1 MKVLVDT
8 NVILD
13 VLLKREPFCKDSFV
27 IFQLADSGHI
37 EGVLAAVS
45 MTNVFYL
52 LRKARKDTDEVYQI
66 METLKTLFSVAA
78 ITDVTVSKAL
88 SLRWKDFED
97 AVQFITAKENNVD
110 YILQP
115 GTNFPKTL
123 KDQRRNGNLKK
134 EGTSKWVERNLNT
147 FVYYSR
153 NRQSL
158 PHMKKQRCWQKQK
171 N

>member
-66 METLKTLFSVAA
+66 MEKLKTLFSVAA

-110 YILQP
+110 YII
-115 GTNFPKTL
+115 
-123 KDQRRNGNLKK
+123 
-134 EGTSKWVERNLNT
+134 
-147 FVYYSR
+147 SR
-153 NRQSL
+153 NELDYKTSDIPCMSVTDFIAYLKEREQ
-158 PHMKKQRCWQKQK
+158 
-171 N
+171 